1 LSQISFLTYQDRIFI
16 HNSIKFIFFIRSN
29 EMRQSNWDELFPKV
43 CQLAE
48 EAGQAIMRIY
58 TESADVDMLVAQKSD
73 DSPLT
78 LADLASHHIIMKGL
92 ALLTPDIPVVSEEDP
107 QSLIH
112 RKPQGCFWLIDP
124 LDGTK
129 EFLARQDE
137 FTVNIALIE
146 DGQPVWGVVHAPAVH
161 QLFWGGQAFGS
172 FRKDESGTVPLAVS
186 PPAKPENLIRAVVSR
201 SHLNAETSAF
211 VTKLGS
217 VAFIRAGSSLKF
229 CRVAEG
235 NADVYPRIAPTSEWD
250 TAAAHALIEGAG
262 GYVYNIHGARLQYGK
277 PDLLNPG
284 FIAASVPFEQL
295 NLDN

>member
-1 LSQISFLTYQDRIFI
+1 
-16 HNSIKFIFFIRSN
+16 
-29 EMRQSNWDELFPKV
+29 MRQINFSLLFPQI

-58 TESADVDMLVAQKSD
+58 TQSAQEDVLLAPKSD

-92 ALLTPDIPVVSEEDP
+92 ALLTPDIPVVSEEDN

-129 EFLARQDE
+129 EFLARQGE

-146 DGQPVWGVVHAPAVH
+146 EGQPVWGVVYAPAMH

-172 FRKDESGTVPLAVS
+172 FRQDASGTAPLAVS
-186 PPAKPENLIRAVVSR
+186 PPAKPENLLRAVVSR
-201 SHLNAETSAF
+201 SHLNEKTSEF
-211 VTKLGS
+211 ITKLGS
-217 VAFIRAGSSLKF
+217 VALIRAGSSLKF
-229 CRVAEG
+229 CRIAEG
-235 NADVYPRIAPTSEWD
+235 KADVYPRLAPTSEWD
-250 TAAAHALIEGAG
+250 TAAAQAVIEGAG
-262 GYVYNIHGARLQYGK
+262 GHVYNIHGDRLHYGK
-277 PDLLNPG
+277 PDVLNPG
-284 FIAASVPFEQL
+284 FIAASVPLAQL
-295 NLDN
+295 NLDG